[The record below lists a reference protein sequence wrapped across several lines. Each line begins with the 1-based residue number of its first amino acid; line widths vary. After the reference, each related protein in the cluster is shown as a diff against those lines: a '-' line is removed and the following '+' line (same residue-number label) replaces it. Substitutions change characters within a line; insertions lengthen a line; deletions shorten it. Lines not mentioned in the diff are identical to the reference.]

1 MLKLYYSL
9 QQEKLEDYKLNH
21 KAEEEGLEDEI
32 ADLEDKLTEV
42 KATLEKRKER
52 LEQVRIQFKKK
63 DSICNCILAGNYN
76 YFHVDCMLKI

>member
-1 MLKLYYSL
+1 MLKLYYFL

-52 LEQVRIQFKKK
+52 LEQVRIQFKKRIVYVIVFLREIIII
-63 DSICNCILAGNYN
+63 S
-76 YFHVDCMLKI
+76 MLIAC